1 MAVPIPIEVTESPA
15 PTIDPAVRFPVVVTP
30 RLTSG
35 VPVRPAA
42 VPVVF

>member
-1 MAVPIPIEVTESPA
+1 MAVPIPIEVTESPV

-30 RLTSG
+30 RTVFG
-35 VPVRPAA
+35 DPERPAA